1 VRDYRKLLPF
11 KDFRAGPQP
20 RRPRARGALPPQ
32 PVKPP
37 RSCDRWP
44 CYLSRRPGP
53 DQRRPA
59 HPPTEPRGE
68 PGYMMTNRQANELR
82 SYQELGIGRAVTV
95 ESPER
100 GGSRR
105 PAETQRVFTLKAA
118 SIRSPSSEMRPANV
132 QGGVSPEP
140 PNLSLS
146 VPQCPIRRGH
156 PIGGAAERAAVD
168 TVPARNRPR
177 SGANRP
183 VSGPKSVSRVSR
195 FRRATLLEP
204 PFFADFA
211 GIPPRPPAQPLY
223 RPVRSIQR
231 HTRRRACSVKRPSPE
246 SWTQTR
252 LA

>member
-1 VRDYRKLLPF
+1 
-11 KDFRAGPQP
+11 
-20 RRPRARGALPPQ
+20 
-32 PVKPP
+32 
-37 RSCDRWP
+37 
-44 CYLSRRPGP
+44 
-53 DQRRPA
+53 
-59 HPPTEPRGE
+59 
-68 PGYMMTNRQANELR
+68 MMTNRQANELR

-195 FRRATLLEP
+195 FRRATLLEAGFLTDFEGVP
-204 PFFADFA
+204 P
-211 GIPPRPPAQPLY
+211 PPPAQPLR
-223 RPVRSIQR
+223 RPIGPMDPD
-231 HTRRRACSVKRPSPE
+231 TRRRQTKPNLGNLGSTGRNPAQPAPQTDELFADSNDAARPGAAAGLQGASE
-246 SWTQTR
+246 SRGRGIDSTP
-252 LA
+252 